1 MVTRSKAAAA
11 FRLALL
17 PVLVAIALLL
27 AWKSGYLELDRRQEL
42 AKAVDHVR
50 ELPGSSLVFVLIF
63 AVAVALCLPANA
75 ATWLAGALFGTWLGA
90 AVSFVGGLVATV
102 AGYWLARRI
111 ARRPAERLFGKH
123 RLLQALKKRNDT
135 ATLFQLRVLPVA
147 PFAVLTYAAG
157 IAGVS
162 LRKLLFATAIGGIPA
177 CVAHA
182 FVGTQL
188 MQGLTR
194 STGDA
199 KRALLLAGGVTAGM
213 LLISLIVSLVR
224 RNNKAH

>member
-1 MVTRSKAAAA
+1 M
-11 FRLALL
+11 
-17 PVLVAIALLL
+17 AIALLI
-27 AWKSGYLELDRRQEL
+27 AWKGGYLELDRRQEL
-42 AKAVDHVR
+42 ARAVDHVR
-50 ELPGSSLVFVLIF
+50 QLPGSSLAFVIVF
-63 AVAVALCLPANA
+63 AVAVALCIPANA

-90 AVSFVGGLVATV
+90 AVSYVGGLVATV

-111 ARRPAERLFGKH
+111 ARRPIERLFREH
-123 RLLQALKKRNDT
+123 RLLRALKRRDDI

-147 PFAVLTYAAG
+147 PFAVLTYVAG

-162 LRKLLFATAIGGIPA
+162 VRKLMLATAIGAIPTSL
-177 CVAHA
+177 AHA

-188 MQGLTR
+188 MQGLTT

-213 LLISLIVSLVR
+213 LLVSLVVGLVR